1 MERQQGI
8 KEECVALYIKAGYIW
23 FPIQREPGC
32 HAATVAALHADGLSV
47 SN

>member
-23 FPIQREPGC
+23 FLIQREPGC
-32 HAATVAALHADGLSV
+32 HPARAAALHADGLSV